1 MIELK
6 NPDNYNSSW
15 DWCVEHSNYHFDNS
29 RHDQEGEWYTRLGK
43 FQGDWTSEVQDLKEK
58 TKPITWATRKFYGDN
73 DDTVSPMLPQEE
85 NDLRTTGAP
94 VELELTDMS
103 DNLDQYPT
111 LLAMSNYFGLEDYK
125 RRVHCQRPGQMFNL
139 HIDKLWD
146 RCPDDPGRVVRITI
160 MLEDWQPGQFYLYGT
175 GLYSQWRAGEIHIFD
190 WPNVPH
196 ATANAS
202 RFPRSVLQIT
212 GLATD
217 RTRNIIKNSNID
229 TVHNI

>member
-43 FQGDWTSEVQDLKEK
+43 FQGNWAGEIQDLKEK

-85 NDLRTTGAP
+85 NDLRDTGAP

-111 LLAMSNYFGLEDYK
+111 LLDMSNYFGLEDYK

-217 RTRNIIKNSNID
+217 RTRDIIKNSNID
-229 TVHNI
+229 TVHQL